1 MLQEWDWAGA
11 EKQFRR
17 ALELSP
23 SNAQIHHDYAHF
35 LLAQGRQRES
45 LEETAQAVA
54 LDPANPMLT
63 SCMGWHSLFDRRY
76 EQALAYAAAANA
88 MMPDQWAQVVRGWAF
103 LGQGRPDSALLAFRE
118 AARLSKGGFAT
129 AALADGLA
137 AAGHTAESKRVLA
150 ELLARAESEYISPYD
165 IATIYAGLGEGDET
179 FKWLRRAAEE
189 RSMFIVHLGWD
200 SRFERVRD
208 DERYRNLIENELKL
222 RMPVRLVGAG
232 FGMSEKTAARVRMQ

>member
-76 EQALAYAAAANA
+76 EQAL
-88 MMPDQWAQVVRGWAF
+88 
-103 LGQGRPDSALLAFRE
+103 
-118 AARLSKGGFAT
+118 
-129 AALADGLA
+129 
-137 AAGHTAESKRVLA
+137 
-150 ELLARAESEYISPYD
+150 
-165 IATIYAGLGEGDET
+165 
-179 FKWLRRAAEE
+179 
-189 RSMFIVHLGWD
+189 
-200 SRFERVRD
+200 
-208 DERYRNLIENELKL
+208 
-222 RMPVRLVGAG
+222 
-232 FGMSEKTAARVRMQ
+232 